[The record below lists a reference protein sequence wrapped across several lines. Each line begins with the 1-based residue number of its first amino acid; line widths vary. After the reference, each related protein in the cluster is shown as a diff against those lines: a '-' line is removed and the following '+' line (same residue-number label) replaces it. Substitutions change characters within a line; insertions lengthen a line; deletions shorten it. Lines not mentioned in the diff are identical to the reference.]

1 MQLGEAIGHIPMGS
15 PVEAVPP
22 KLVSR
27 VIQVGQAIQKRFRR
41 HGLMKRSIENG
52 DVLRVG
58 QQGAAGIVS
67 LEVVRDVKRRQVH
80 RRLNQFQ
87 HCVVDQH
94 GLLEVFAPVHDA
106 VAHALDLR

>member
-1 MQLGEAIGHIPMGS
+1 
-15 PVEAVPP
+15 
-22 KLVSR
+22 
-27 VIQVGQAIQKRFRR
+27 
-41 HGLMKRSIENG
+41 MKRSIENG

-67 LEVVRDVKRRQVH
+67 LQIMRDVKRRQVH

-94 GLLEVFAPVHDA
+94 GLLEVFAPMHDA
-106 VAHALDLR
+106 VSHAFYLG